1 MPDSADVY
9 IGVDIGGTKVAA
21 GLVNTQGEI
30 LHKTRTPMQAHGTAE
45 DGRACVCAA
54 IDTIRNQHPEVKIGG
69 IGLISPGPVDPQT
82 GTVLNP
88 SNLPCW
94 HNYPLAAEI
103 RKVYGLPTY
112 VHNDANAAGLAEAL
126 WGAGVGY
133 KCMFYATLGTGVG
146 TAITYNA
153 QLYLGRTGAAGEGGH
168 MSIDYRG
175 VRCRC
180 GKAGCIETFAA
191 GWAIAARA
199 QEKLAREATRGKRI
213 VEVAGGKI
221 ENVTSETLAKAWEEG
236 DPLATEMLRETA
248 DILAVWFGN
257 VVDLLEP
264 DIIVVG
270 GGLSSLTARWFDR
283 IASQLPFWSVNA
295 RCGEI
300 PFAQAKY
307 RADSGIAGAA
317 ALCVSRTLL

>member
-1 MPDSADVY
+1 MNA
-9 IGVDIGGTKVAA
+9 
-21 GLVNTQGEI
+21 
-30 LHKTRTPMQAHGTAE
+30 RGTADE
-45 DGRACVCAA
+45 ALGCVRAA
-54 IDTIRNQHPEVKIGG
+54 IDAIRAEHPEVSVGG

-82 GTVLNP
+82 GVVLNP

-94 HNYPLAAEI
+94 HNYPLAEEI
-103 RKVYGLPTY
+103 RKVYGLPTH

-126 WGAGVGY
+126 WGAGAGF

-180 GKAGCIETFAA
+180 GKSGCIETFAA

-213 VEVAGGKI
+213 VELAGGKVGKRY
-221 ENVTSETLAKAWEEG
+221 ERNAGAGVGRRRSAG
-236 DPLATEMLRETA
+236 D
-248 DILAVWFGN
+248 GN
-257 VVDLLEP
+257 AARDCRHSCGVVRQRRRSAGAGHHRGRRRAE
-264 DIIVVG
+264 
-270 GGLSSLTARWFDR
+270 
-283 IASQLPFWSVNA
+283 
-295 RCGEI
+295 
-300 PFAQAKY
+300 
-307 RADSGIAGAA
+307 RADGE
-317 ALCVSRTLL
+317 VV

>member
-1 MPDSADVY
+1 MPETAEVY

-21 GLVNTQGEI
+21 GLVDTKGG
-30 LHKTRTPMQAHGTAE
+30 LLYKTRNPMQARGSAT
-45 DGRACVCAA
+45 DGLVSVKAA
-54 IDTIRNQHPEVKIGG
+54 IDKTFHENRGADIRG

-82 GTVLNP
+82 GTILNP

-94 HNYPLAAEI
+94 RNYPLAAEI
-103 RKVYGLPTY
+103 QNAYNLPTH

-133 KCMFYATLGTGVG
+133 KCMFYATIGTGIG
-146 TAITYNA
+146 TAITYNT

-168 MSIDYRG
+168 NTIDYRG
-175 VRCRC
+175 TKCRC
-180 GKAGCIETFAA
+180 GKSGCIETFAS

-199 QEKLAREATRGKRI
+199 QERLIREGERGKRI
-213 VEVAGGKI
+213 LELAGGSRDK
-221 ENVTSETLAKAWEEG
+221 VTSETLAKAWEEG
-236 DPLATEMLRETA
+236 DLLATEILREIA

-257 VVDLLEP
+257 IVDLLEP

-270 GGLSSLTARWFDR
+270 GGISHLIAKWFDR
-283 IASQLPFWSVNA
+283 ISSQLPFWSVNA

-300 PFAQAKY
+300 PFAEAKY
-307 RADSGIAGAA
+307 RADSGVVGAA
-317 ALCVSRTLL
+317 ALCVARALL

>member
-1 MPDSADVY
+1 MPSTVEVY

-21 GLVNTQGEI
+21 GLVDTKGG
-30 LHKTRTPMQAHGTAE
+30 LLYKTRNPMQARGTATE
-45 DGRACVCAA
+45 ALDCVKSA
-54 IDTIRNQHPEVKIGG
+54 IDKAFRDNPAANIKG

-82 GTVLNP
+82 GTILNP

-94 HNYPLAAEI
+94 RDYPLASEI
-103 RKVYGLPTY
+103 QNLYGIPTH

-126 WGAGVGY
+126 WGAGSGY
-133 KCMFYATLGTGVG
+133 KCMFYATVGTGIG
-146 TAITYNA
+146 TAITYNT

-168 MSIDYRG
+168 NTIDYRG
-175 VRCRC
+175 TKCRC
-180 GKAGCIETFAA
+180 GKSGCIETFAS

-199 QEKLAREATRGKRI
+199 QDRLSREGKRGKRI
-213 VEVAGGKI
+213 LELAGGNREK
-221 ENVTSETLAKAWEEG
+221 VTSETLAKAWEEG
-236 DPLATEMLRETA
+236 DLLATEILREIA

-257 VVDLLEP
+257 IVDLLEP

-270 GGLSSLTARWFDR
+270 GGISHLVAQWFDR

-300 PFAQAKY
+300 PFAEAKY
-307 RADSGIAGAA
+307 RADSGVVGAA
-317 ALCVSRTLL
+317 ALCVARALL

>member
-1 MPDSADVY
+1 MAESAEVY

-21 GLVNTQGEI
+21 GLVSTQGEI

-45 DGRACVCAA
+45 EALWCVRTA
-54 IDTIRNQHPEVKIGG
+54 IDAISVEHPEVKVRG

-82 GTVLNP
+82 GMVLNP

-94 HNYPLAAEI
+94 HNSPLADKS
-103 RKVYGLPTY
+103 RKAYDLPTH

-126 WGAGVGY
+126 WGAGAGY

-213 VEVAGGKI
+213 IELAAGKI

-270 GGLSSLTARWFDR
+270 GGLSGLMSKWFDR

-300 PFAQAKY
+300 PFAEAKY

-317 ALCVSRTLL
+317 ALCVSRALL

>member
-1 MPDSADVY
+1 MPETAEVY

-21 GLVNTQGEI
+21 GLVDTRGG
-30 LHKTRTPMQAHGTAE
+30 LLYKTRNPMQARGSAA
-45 DGRACVCAA
+45 DALASVKAA
-54 IDTIRNQHPEVKIGG
+54 IDKAFRDNPGVNIRG
-69 IGLISPGPVDPQT
+69 IGLISPGPVDPQS
-82 GTVLNP
+82 GTILNP

-94 HNYPLAAEI
+94 RDYPLAAEI
-103 RKVYGLPTY
+103 QNAYNLPTH

-133 KCMFYATLGTGVG
+133 KCMFYATIGTGIG

-168 MSIDYRG
+168 NTIDYRG
-175 VRCRC
+175 TKCRC
-180 GKAGCIETFAA
+180 GKSGCIETFAA

-199 QEKLAREATRGKRI
+199 QDRLVREAERGKRI
-213 VEVAGGKI
+213 LELAGGNGDK
-221 ENVTSETLAKAWEEG
+221 VTSETLAKAWAEG
-236 DPLATEMLRETA
+236 DPLATEILRETA

-257 VVDLLEP
+257 IVDLLEP
-264 DIIVVG
+264 DVIVVG
-270 GGLSSLTARWFDR
+270 GGISHLIAQWFDR

-300 PFAQAKY
+300 PFAEAKY
-307 RADSGIAGAA
+307 RADSGIVGAA
-317 ALCVSRTLL
+317 ALCVSRALL

>member
-1 MPDSADVY
+1 M
-9 IGVDIGGTKVAA
+9 
-21 GLVNTQGEI
+21 
-30 LHKTRTPMQAHGTAE
+30 
-45 DGRACVCAA
+45 
-54 IDTIRNQHPEVKIGG
+54 
-69 IGLISPGPVDPQT
+69 
-82 GTVLNP
+82 VLNP

-94 HNYPLAAEI
+94 HNYPLAQQGAEA
-103 RKVYGLPTY
+103 YELPTH

-180 GKAGCIETFAA
+180 GKSGCIETFAA

-213 VEVAGGKI
+213 LELAGGKVKK
-221 ENVTSETLAKAWEEG
+221 VTSETLAKAWEEG

-270 GGLSSLTARWFDR
+270 GGVSGLMARWFDR

-300 PFAQAKY
+300 PFAEAKY

-317 ALCVSRTLL
+317 ALCVSRALL